1 VTTSEAATAETGKK
15 KSDLGLRLATAGVF
29 APIILGLLYAGPPWG
44 FPVLC
49 AITASFAAYELFSMV
64 APEHLSLR
72 IYAVL
77 ASLVV
82 LSGIVVPSL
91 SAYFGAIAIGL
102 IAAGMLMC
110 LARPEPIASA
120 ASRMGW
126 SIAGP
131 IYVGASFGALA
142 AIFNRDHGGSW
153 VVLAL
158 LFSFM
163 SDTAGYFVGRKWG
176 KHKLSPLVSPKKT
189 VEGSVGGLL
198 AGLVSGL
205 VMHAWL
211 LPTLPLLDAIV
222 LSLVATAVGQAGDL
236 CESLIKRSANVKDS
250 GAVLPGHG
258 GFLDR
263 SDAMMFTAMVVW
275 AYVTFTGK

>member
-1 VTTSEAATAETGKK
+1 VTSETATASSSKK
-15 KSDLGLRLATAGVF
+15 KSDLGLRLGTAGVF

-49 AITASFAAYELFSMV
+49 AITSSFAAYELFAMV
-64 APEHLSLR
+64 APDHYALR
-72 IYAVL
+72 IYGVL

-82 LSGIVVPSL
+82 LSGFVVPL
-91 SAYFGAIAIGL
+91 IAVHFGAIAIGL
-102 IAAGMLMC
+102 IACGMLMC
-110 LARPEPIASA
+110 LAHPEPIATA

-131 IYVGASFGALA
+131 LYVGGTFGALA
-142 AIFNRDHGGSW
+142 AIFQRDNGGSW

-189 VEGSVGGLL
+189 VEGSIGGLL
-198 AGLVSGL
+198 AGVVSGL

-211 LPTLPLLDAIV
+211 LPTLPMLDAV
-222 LSLVATAVGQAGDL
+222 ALSLIATAVGQAGDL

-263 SDAMMFTAMVVW
+263 SDAMMFATMVVW
-275 AYVTFTGK
+275 VYVTYTGK